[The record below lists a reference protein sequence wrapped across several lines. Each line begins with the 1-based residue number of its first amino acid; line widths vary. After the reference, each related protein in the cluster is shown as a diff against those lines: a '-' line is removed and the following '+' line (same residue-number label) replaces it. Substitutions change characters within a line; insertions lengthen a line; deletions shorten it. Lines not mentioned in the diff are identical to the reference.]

1 MAIYPLANT
10 ELIPYLFFI
19 RDRMID
25 PLCLGD
31 SFGNLAR
38 ILLIL
43 NAEKI
48 QEQIGGHTVPK
59 YKKDEFKGDVPLP

>member
-1 MAIYPLANT
+1 MEIYPLLANI

-19 RDRMID
+19 RDRMND

-31 SFGNLAR
+31 LFGNLAR

-48 QEQIGGHTVPK
+48 QKQIGGHTVPK
-59 YKKDEFKGDVPLP
+59 YKEDDFKDVPLP